1 MADVLVGS
9 EGSDVKRLAA
19 LFNRI
24 LGAETISLS
33 PPVQMLCDAMI
44 GARPDFLFAVNAQ
57 GTILFAS
64 STCLELAGVSAQT
77 LEGEAFETLIDV
89 QDRTDYRQFFCGYL
103 AAVGGE
109 AIFKAWTLRCAYRP
123 CRRDH
128 VRLDPMG
135 RIACRFD

>member
-89 QDRTDYRQFFCGYL
+89 QDRTDYRQFFADTL
-103 AAVGGE
+103 LPLVGEPFSKLG
-109 AIFKAWTLRCAYRP
+109 P
-123 CRRDH
+123 
-128 VRLDPMG
+128 
-135 RIACRFD
+135 

>member
-57 GTILFAS
+57 GTILLPAVRVWNWP
-64 STCLELAGVSAQT
+64 VSA
-77 LEGEAFETLIDV
+77 
-89 QDRTDYRQFFCGYL
+89 
-103 AAVGGE
+103 
-109 AIFKAWTLRCAYRP
+109 
-123 CRRDH
+123 RRRWK
-128 VRLDPMG
+128 VRLL
-135 RIACRFD
+135 RRS